1 VRELESLVRQA
12 TIRFSS
18 DVPLLAVE
26 PRNDPRA
33 VSDLIDAVPK
43 EQICTICQTEFKA
56 GDECMMLQSC
66 TDILHLECLDSLAN
80 QAYPKV
86 KDVRCPNCQ
95 APICTA
101 REYVADYAAAEEP

>member
-1 VRELESLVRQA
+1 VRELESPVRQA

-18 DVPLLAVE
+18 DVSLLAVG

-33 VSDLIDAVPK
+33 VSDPIDAVPK
-43 EQICTICQTEFKA
+43 EQICTTCQTELKA
-56 GDECMMLQSC
+56 GDEYMMLQNC
-66 TDILHLECLDSLAN
+66 TDTLHLECLDSLVN

-86 KDVRCPNCQ
+86 KDVRCPNCR

>member
-1 VRELESLVRQA
+1 MRELGSLVRQA
-12 TIRFSS
+12 AIRFFS
-18 DVPLLAVE
+18 DVPLLAVG
-26 PRNDPRA
+26 PRDDPRA

-56 GDECMMLQSC
+56 GDECMMLWSC
-66 TDILHLECLDSLAN
+66 TDILQLECLDSLIN

-86 KDVRCPNCQ
+86 KDVRCANCR

-101 REYVADYAAAEEP
+101 HEYVTDYAAAEEP